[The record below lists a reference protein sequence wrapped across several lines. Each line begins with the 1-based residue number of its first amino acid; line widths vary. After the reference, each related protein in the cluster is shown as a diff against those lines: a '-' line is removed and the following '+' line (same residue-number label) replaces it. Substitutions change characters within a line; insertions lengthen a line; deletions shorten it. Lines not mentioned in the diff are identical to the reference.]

1 MIVSQKILILGIG
14 NEILTDDGIGP
25 KIVKQLE
32 QDSPIKNV
40 EYQTACMGGLD
51 ILELLRDYDKVV
63 FIDAIKTRGGVPGDV
78 YYLTPE
84 NFKETLHLSNL
95 HDVSFLHA
103 IELGK
108 QLEIKVPDDIHIIAI
123 EIVEDL
129 VFEDTFSPQIQEQY
143 DEIYTS
149 IKNRIREILEK

>member
-1 MIVSQKILILGIG
+1 MSQKILILGIG

-32 QDSPIKNV
+32 KDSPVENV
-40 EYQTACMGGLD
+40 EYQTASMGGLD
-51 ILELLRDYDKVV
+51 ILELIREYDKVV

-78 YYLTPE
+78 YYLKPE
-84 NFKETLHLSNL
+84 NFKETLHLSNM
-95 HDVSFLHA
+95 HDISFLHA

-108 QLEIKVPDDIHIIAI
+108 QLDIKVPGDIHIIAI

-129 VFEDTFSPQIQEQY
+129 VFEDTFSPQIEKRY

-149 IKNRIREILEK
+149 VKNHIRKII